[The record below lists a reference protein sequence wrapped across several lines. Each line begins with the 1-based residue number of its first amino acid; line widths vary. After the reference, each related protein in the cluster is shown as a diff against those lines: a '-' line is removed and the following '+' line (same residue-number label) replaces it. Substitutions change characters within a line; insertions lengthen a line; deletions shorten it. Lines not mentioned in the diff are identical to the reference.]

1 MCCHGRKFRANGLT
15 DSDKC
20 TANTG
25 PSPNC
30 VPLAHVRWN
39 LTWCYF
45 SLKETDMST
54 KQQFENFL
62 I

>member
-1 MCCHGRKFRANGLT
+1 MCCHGRMFRANGLM

-20 TANTG
+20 TANRG

-30 VPLAHVRWN
+30 VPLAHVRLNFKW
-39 LTWCYF
+39 WCF

-54 KQQFENFL
+54 KQQFENVL